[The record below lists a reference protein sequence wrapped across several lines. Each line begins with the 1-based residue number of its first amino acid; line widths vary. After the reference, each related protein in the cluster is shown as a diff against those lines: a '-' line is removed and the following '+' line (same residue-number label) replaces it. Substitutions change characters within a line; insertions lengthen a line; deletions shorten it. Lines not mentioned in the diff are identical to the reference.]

1 MIIDRVMLM
10 QPAPPAVIIDNKAS
24 ERFLNV
30 SVVHRSHMLSFP
42 IAATKAKLSLMFSLL
57 AVK

>member
-1 MIIDRVMLM
+1 M
-10 QPAPPAVIIDNKAS
+10 QPGPPAVIIDNKAS
-24 ERFLNV
+24 ERFLNA
-30 SVVHRSHMLSFP
+30 SVVHKSHMLSFP